1 MEREIQIGSKNVK
14 LNINALTPIL
24 YKRFFKSDMIV
35 SLNTMRGGKSPE
47 TATEFFPQ
55 LAYCGYCQASK
66 EKMTEE
72 GFEKFLSGFEALDI
86 VIAAPQIMQLVNA
99 QREHTSTEKN

>member
-24 YKRFFKSDMIV
+24 YKRLFKSDMIV
-35 SLNTMRGGKSPE
+35 SLNKMRGGKNPE
-47 TATEFFPQ
+47 IATEFFPQ
-55 LAYCGYCQASK
+55 LAYCGYCQANK
-66 EKMTEE
+66 EKMTED
-72 GFEKFLSGFEALDI
+72 GFVEFVSSFEALDI

-99 QREHTSTEKN
+99 QEKHTSTEKN